1 MGCDIGRFIVKFLCM
16 KATFN
21 NISGVFYA
29 VVSSASFG
37 LIPLFSISLMDT
49 GIAMPSILFYR
60 FAVAAAIMA
69 IVVLLTGRNFRI
81 ERRYMPSVAW
91 LSVLYAVTAILL
103 LASYRDIPSG
113 VATTIHF
120 LYPLAVTLIMS
131 MFFKERATITTL
143 IAVGVSLAGVA
154 LLTWG
159 NHSVGDYKH
168 GVLLVLVTV
177 ATYAIYIVGVM
188 KSRASR
194 VDSVVLTFYVLML
207 GALIFFLYA
216 LATSGVDSIHRWSNW
231 RDIVMLALLCTVLSD
246 LTLILAIKRI
256 GSTMTS
262 ILGSMEPM
270 TAVIVGVLYFD
281 ERFDTTSVI
290 GLLLIVVAVVL
301 VIVQSRDVNSG
312 GGRGRDSVSS

>member
-1 MGCDIGRFIVKFLCM
+1 M

-81 ERRYMPSVAW
+81 ERRYVPSVVW
-91 LSVLYAVTAILL
+91 LSLLYAVPAILL

-301 VIVQSRDVNSG
+301 VIVQSRDVNSD

>member
-1 MGCDIGRFIVKFLCM
+1 M

-60 FAVAAAIMA
+60 FAVAAAKMA

-81 ERRYMPSVAW
+81 ERRYMPSVVW
-91 LSVLYAVTAILL
+91 LSLLYAVTAILL

>member
-1 MGCDIGRFIVKFLCM
+1 M

-81 ERRYMPSVAW
+81 ERRYMPSVVW
-91 LSVLYAVTAILL
+91 LSLLYAVTAILL

-312 GGRGRDSVSS
+312 GAEVGALFLRSYDKESEQTDLS

>member
-1 MGCDIGRFIVKFLCM
+1 M

-60 FAVAAAIMA
+60 FAVATAIMA

-81 ERRYMPSVAW
+81 ERRYMPSVVW

-188 KSRASR
+188 KSQASR

-301 VIVQSRDVNSG
+301 VIVQSRDVNSD

>member
-1 MGCDIGRFIVKFLCM
+1 M

-81 ERRYMPSVAW
+81 ERRYMPSVVW
-91 LSVLYAVTAILL
+91 LSLLYAVTAILL

-301 VIVQSRDVNSG
+301 VIVQSRDVNSD

>member
-1 MGCDIGRFIVKFLCM
+1 M

-81 ERRYMPSVAW
+81 ERRYMPSVVW

>member
-1 MGCDIGRFIVKFLCM
+1 M

-69 IVVLLTGRNFRI
+69 IVMLLTGRNFRI
-81 ERRYMPSVAW
+81 ERRYMPSVVW

-312 GGRGRDSVSS
+312 GGRGRDPVSS

>member
-1 MGCDIGRFIVKFLCM
+1 M

-49 GIAMPSILFYR
+49 GIAMPAILFYR

-81 ERRYMPSVAW
+81 ERRYMPSVVW

-301 VIVQSRDVNSG
+301 VIVQSRDVNSD

>member
-1 MGCDIGRFIVKFLCM
+1 M

-81 ERRYMPSVAW
+81 ERRYMPSVVW

-290 GLLLIVVAVVL
+290 GLLLIVIAVVL
-301 VIVQSRDVNSG
+301 VIVQSRDVNSD

>member
-1 MGCDIGRFIVKFLCM
+1 M

-69 IVVLLTGRNFRI
+69 IVVLLTWRNFII
-81 ERRYMPSVAW
+81 ERRYMPSVVW
-91 LSVLYAVTAILL
+91 LSLLYAVTAILL

-301 VIVQSRDVNSG
+301 VIVQSRDVNSD

>member
-1 MGCDIGRFIVKFLCM
+1 M

-81 ERRYMPSVAW
+81 ERRYMPSVVW

-301 VIVQSRDVNSG
+301 VIVQSRDVNSDR
-312 GGRGRDSVSS
+312 GRGRDSVSS

>member
-1 MGCDIGRFIVKFLCM
+1 M

-60 FAVAAAIMA
+60 FAVAATIMA
-69 IVVLLTGRNFRI
+69 IVMLLTGRNFRI
-81 ERRYMPSVAW
+81 ERRYMPSVVW

-301 VIVQSRDVNSG
+301 VIVQSRDVNSD
-312 GGRGRDSVSS
+312 GGRGRNSVSS

>member
-1 MGCDIGRFIVKFLCM
+1 M

-29 VVSSASFG
+29 VISSASFG

-69 IVVLLTGRNFRI
+69 IVVLLTGRNFKI
-81 ERRYMPSVAW
+81 ERRYMPSVVW

-301 VIVQSRDVNSG
+301 VIVQSRDVNSD

>member
-1 MGCDIGRFIVKFLCM
+1 M

-81 ERRYMPSVAW
+81 ERRYMPSVVW
-91 LSVLYAVTAILL
+91 LSLLYAVTAILL

>member
-1 MGCDIGRFIVKFLCM
+1 M

-81 ERRYMPSVAW
+81 ERRYMPSVVW
-91 LSVLYAVTAILL
+91 LSLLYAITAILL

>member
-1 MGCDIGRFIVKFLCM
+1 M

-81 ERRYMPSVAW
+81 ERRYMPSVVW
-91 LSVLYAVTAILL
+91 LSLLYAVTAILL

-312 GGRGRDSVSS
+312 GGRGRYSVSS

>member
-1 MGCDIGRFIVKFLCM
+1 M

-81 ERRYMPSVAW
+81 ERRYMPSVVW
-91 LSVLYAVTAILL
+91 LSLLYAITAILL

-301 VIVQSRDVNSG
+301 VIVQSRDVNSD

>member
-1 MGCDIGRFIVKFLCM
+1 M

-69 IVVLLTGRNFRI
+69 IVMLLTGRNFRI
-81 ERRYMPSVAW
+81 ERRYVPSVVW

-301 VIVQSRDVNSG
+301 VIVQSRDVNSD
-312 GGRGRDSVSS
+312 GGRDRDAVSS

>member
-1 MGCDIGRFIVKFLCM
+1 
-16 KATFN
+16 
-21 NISGVFYA
+21 
-29 VVSSASFG
+29 
-37 LIPLFSISLMDT
+37 MDT

-69 IVVLLTGRNFRI
+69 IVMLLTGRNFRI
-81 ERRYMPSVAW
+81 ERRYVPSVVW

-168 GVLLVLVTV
+168 GVLLVLVTL

-301 VIVQSRDVNSG
+301 VIVQSRDVNSD

>member
-1 MGCDIGRFIVKFLCM
+1 M

-81 ERRYMPSVAW
+81 ERRYMPSVVW

-301 VIVQSRDVNSG
+301 VIVQSRDVNSD

>member
-1 MGCDIGRFIVKFLCM
+1 M

-69 IVVLLTGRNFRI
+69 IVMLLTGRNFRI
-81 ERRYMPSVAW
+81 ERRYVPSVVW

-301 VIVQSRDVNSG
+301 VIVQSRDVNSD
-312 GGRGRDSVSS
+312 GGRGRDFVSS

>member
-1 MGCDIGRFIVKFLCM
+1 M

-81 ERRYMPSVAW
+81 ERRYMPSVVW
-91 LSVLYAVTAILL
+91 LSLLYAITAILL

-301 VIVQSRDVNSG
+301 VIVQSRDVNSD
-312 GGRGRDSVSS
+312 GGRGRYSVSS

>member
-1 MGCDIGRFIVKFLCM
+1 M

-81 ERRYMPSVAW
+81 ERRYMPSVVW

-231 RDIVMLALLCTVLSD
+231 RDIVMLALLCTVISD

-301 VIVQSRDVNSG
+301 VIVQSRDVNSS

>member
-1 MGCDIGRFIVKFLCM
+1 M
-16 KATFN
+16 KGTLN

-49 GIAMPSILFYR
+49 GVAMPSILFYR
-60 FAVAAAIMA
+60 FATAAAIMA
-69 IVVLLTGRNFRI
+69 IIMLLTGRSFRI
-81 ERRYMPSVAW
+81 ERRDMPSVAW
-91 LSVLYAVTAILL
+91 LSLLYAVTAILL

-131 MFFKERATITTL
+131 MFFKERATITTF

-177 ATYAIYIVGVM
+177 ATYAVYIVGVM

-194 VDSVVLTFYVLML
+194 VDSVVLTFYVLAL

-216 LATSGVDSIHRWSNW
+216 LATTGVDSVHRWSNW

-270 TAVIVGVLYFD
+270 TAVIVGVLYFG
-281 ERFDTTSVI
+281 ERFDTTSVV

-301 VIVQSRDVNSG
+301 VIVQSRDVDG
-312 GGRGRDSVSS
+312 VAAE